1 VWTARKRDRAAT
13 GDLLRMN
20 NADKSAGQF
29 NKNLLADCEELAVIQ
44 KFAANA
50 RTMHYSST
58 MPWSDSGLRLLPT
71 AKYFDY
77 HKAMTTMQAEFYRL
91 VDVFLDAYDF
101 EVAQVH
107 AKLGDL
113 FNRDEYPTSDSIRSK
128 FRFGLSYVPV
138 PDVGDWRVDMGSEAT
153 EVLRSEYAAFY
164 QQQTER
170 AMNDVLARVYDHL
183 NRLTRQLGVDEDGK
197 KGKIFDSTIDN
208 LRDMVEM
215 LEHANFSNDPN
226 IALAQQ
232 KLQRTLAGLCRDDL
246 VKNEIFREDTRASLQ
261 DAMRSLPSLDWE

>member
-1 VWTARKRDRAAT
+1 
-13 GDLLRMN
+13 
-20 NADKSAGQF
+20 
-29 NKNLLADCEELAVIQ
+29 
-44 KFAANA
+44 
-50 RTMHYSST
+50 
-58 MPWSDSGLRLLPT
+58 MPWSNSGLRLLPT

-113 FNRDEYPTSDSIRSK
+113 FNRDEYPTVERARHK
-128 FRFGLSYVPV
+128 FTFGVEYLPV
-138 PDVGDWRVDMGSEAT
+138 PENGDWRVDIGEEAT
-153 EVLRSEYAAFY
+153 DVLRGAYGNYY
-164 QQQTER
+164 QRQNER